1 MAHITDIQVRTN
13 EGVLLHYNMEE
24 YTFDELMV
32 HINSINMYNQI
43 CKISFNIGDIDYRWL
58 NEEGVWINQPLSI
71 LTNLVM
77 EKSKFAESQGDY
89 DAIHKMCNE
98 EFFNI
103 CHKMPEYCKI
113 FEELMEF
120 IKQNI

>member
-1 MAHITDIQVRTN
+1 MTHITDIQIRTY
-13 EGVLLHYNMEE
+13 EGVLHHYDIHTFEE
-24 YTFDELMV
+24 LIQHKDE
-32 HINSINMYNQI
+32 IYNQI

-58 NEEGVWINQPLSI
+58 NEDRVWINQPLSI

-103 CHKMPEYCKI
+103 CHKIPEYCKS